1 MKLFYLTNEGS
12 VRVENAKIGTRLL
25 EMPDGYHPVTNDG
38 IWQDAKRRAA
48 PVMVLM
54 QGVLGPYGSSM
65 TEEDTLN
72 VLLEIELAE
81 RAFKPQS
88 VSKMWQRQLAA
99 IITWLGKSLP
109 YLFIISII
117 AYGVYTTFFGGT
129 T

>member
-12 VRVENAKIGTRLL
+12 VRVENAKIGTRLV

-99 IITWLGKSLP
+99 IIAWFGKSLP

-117 AYGVYTTFFGGT
+117 GYAVYTSFFGGT

>member
-1 MKLFYLTNEGS
+1 MKLIYLTNEGKA
-12 VRVENAKIGTRLL
+12 RIENAKIGTRLV

-38 IWQDAKRRAA
+38 VWQDSKRRSDA
-48 PVMVLM
+48 VMVLM

-88 VSKMWQRQLAA
+88 VSKMWQRSLAA
-99 IITWLGKSLP
+99 MFDWFMKYGII
-109 YLFIISII
+109 LFIVAITGYAIVNSL
-117 AYGVYTTFFGGT
+117 TGGAI
-129 T
+129 